1 MRRVGL
7 AGIVILIISM
17 IVSAAGYVT
26 GGFEW
31 APSDPGFIYSSVL
44 TLGFIA
50 SIGAGFYGAYKE
62 GEEFLILAGV
72 ACIVLALVNK
82 LFINR
87 LYSWSFLDA
96 MWILAGILMILDRF
110 HIRNV
115 KETREKE
122 LETQRPE
129 KLLDRFDKLMSETG
143 QAGSD
148 KVGGLEKELYD
159 MKKMLWVQAVDKP
172 ELAKTLRGRLY
183 LSQVGREIVKRF
195 VDQNLE
201 VIEPDIETTRTP
213 TYPKLSDIEAYP
225 QKRVQATLNE
235 LIEANVLKKELY
247 EKLIACPTCH
257 ESSRVF
263 VRNKCSK
270 CDSYK
275 VHMNRLLEHQCGA
288 IYDKDQYVVPTGLR
302 CPKCEKP
309 VPNESELKSVGIAF
323 HCESCESI
331 FSEPIQT
338 FYCRRCTNEFGLKE
352 CELADAYSYRLND
365 EVRSEVR
372 EVLSVATAADTLE
385 QLGFEVKVPGL
396 VKGKTGV
403 DHQFTLTAS
412 KGGKLTA
419 MDIVS
424 TKPDEKVD
432 MARVLPSYAKFM
444 DVSVDTRLLIAVPSL
459 EPQTREFLKANH
471 VLSVEGENLS
481 KIGDA
486 VKQILK

>member
-1 MRRVGL
+1 M
-7 AGIVILIISM
+7 ILVLSM
-17 IVSAAGYVT
+17 IVSAAGYLT

-31 APSDPGFIYSSVL
+31 TPSDPGFIYSLVL

-50 SIGAGFYGAYKE
+50 AIGAGLYGAIKE
-62 GEEFLILAGV
+62 GEEFLIVAGV

-82 LFINR
+82 LFVNR
-87 LYSWSFLDA
+87 LFSWGFLDT
-96 MWILAGILMILDRF
+96 MWIVGGILMILDRF
-110 HIRNV
+110 HIRKV

-122 LETQRPE
+122 LEAQKPE
-129 KLLDRFDKLMSETG
+129 RLLDRFDKLISETG
-143 QAGSD
+143 HAGSD
-148 KVGGLEKELYD
+148 KVTALEKELYD
-159 MKKMLWVQAVDKP
+159 MKKMLWVQAIDKP

-183 LSQVGREIVKRF
+183 LSQVGREVVKRF
-195 VDQNLE
+195 VDQDLK

-213 TYPKLSDIEAYP
+213 TYPKLMDLENYP
-225 QKRVQATLNE
+225 QRRVQTSLDE
-235 LIEANVLKKELY
+235 LVEANVLKKELY

-288 IYDKDQYVVPTGLR
+288 IYDRDQYIVSTGLR

-323 HCESCESI
+323 HCESCGSI

-338 FYCRRCTNEFGLKE
+338 FYCRRCANEFGLKE
-352 CELADAYSYRLND
+352 CELADSYSYRLND
-365 EVRSEVR
+365 EVRYEAR

-385 QLGFEVKVPGL
+385 QLGFEVKVTAS

-412 KGGKLTA
+412 KSGKLTA
-419 MDIVS
+419 MDIV
-424 TKPDEKVD
+424 TAKPDEKVD

-459 EPQTREFLKANH
+459 EPQTREFLKANR
-471 VLSVEGENLS
+471 VLCVEGESLS
-481 KIGDA
+481 TIGEA
-486 VKQILK
+486 VKQIVK